1 MTVKQITHQRPTP
14 RPVAPAPSFWARL
27 RARGVAYWATFWG
40 AIKAKIQVWRRPTE
54 VSFWRFKLAKKVTK
68 ALLGRE
74 MYFSPF
80 KKGTLTATAVFWFDE
95 AGKRKYLMVR
105 PNKAEAPKV
114 QTPAAAEHQQQAQ
127 AQFISC
133 LDVHSSEPI
142 YLTLQKTVTQVLGP
156 AFAKSLGKT
165 PFGPENVACAPAFSY
180 RDARSQQEM
189 PVQNL
194 TWVQQISKAQA
205 ELSVASVGGIE
216 VVAVP
221 EGAMNTN
228 LVLEPHKLIFQ
239 TVTRRLHDR
248 PTQALPGER
257 AILDELEQ
265 HLRQLYG
272 QSKTLH

>member
-1 MTVKQITHQRPTP
+1 MTTAQLPDQRPL
-14 RPVAPAPSFWARL
+14 ARC
-27 RARGVAYWATFWG
+27 RARAAGLWA
-40 AIKAKIQVWRRPTE
+40 AMQAAVRQVFTPSE
-54 VSFWRFKLAKKVTK
+54 LSFWRFKLAKKVVK
-68 ALLGRE
+68 ALLGRD

-105 PNKAEAPKV
+105 PTKLAEAP
-114 QTPAAAEHQQQAQ
+114 PAAPQQ

-133 LDVHSSEPI
+133 LDVHHSEPI

-156 AFAKSLGKT
+156 AFAKSLGKA
-165 PFGPENVACAPAFSY
+165 PFGPENITCAPAFSY

-221 EGAMNTN
+221 EGAMNSN

-239 TVTRRLHDR
+239 TALRRLYDK